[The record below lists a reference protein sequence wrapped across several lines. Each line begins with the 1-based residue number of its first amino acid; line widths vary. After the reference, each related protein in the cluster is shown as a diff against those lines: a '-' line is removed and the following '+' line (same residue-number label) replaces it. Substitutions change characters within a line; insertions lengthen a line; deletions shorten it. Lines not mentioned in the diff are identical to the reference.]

1 MNNLRTG
8 SFQHSKSG
16 TTSRVF
22 ADIDGSELWF
32 ESDDIDLQ
40 PSVEALATLWLIP
53 SLLSKR
59 NLEVTE
65 PVCAKW
71 LENAHRIIELLDYHW
86 GAKPVEIFAKP
97 VEKKAETRTATG
109 LFFTCGVD
117 SFFTFY
123 EISSVKKPDYLIHI
137 ESFDIPANEPNRS
150 KATRERLEKVAS
162 AVGCRLITIRTN
174 VKKHPTFTA
183 HRIADTHA
191 AILAAA
197 GHLLTPHIVSATIAP
212 SWHKDHYQV
221 FGSNWQ
227 LDPLW
232 SSASLEIIHGNSKP
246 LRMERVKAIV
256 DQQLV
261 QQSLHVCF
269 ETHNCS
275 RCEKCVRTMLDLYLT
290 GQLPKFEVFDRSI
303 PIWQAIDNLPRI
315 LLIGLWEPAF
325 HSNAD
330 PQVDRAL
337 RQLFR
342 RTSLAATAVEEQ
354 LKQRRYV
361 DEEFP
366 KLKEGLEN
374 ALNHYSQLQEE
385 HQRLAADYA
394 AIAGNLPIRNGIKLI
409 RKVARKLRASGTT
422 QGARHD

>member
-8 SFQHSKSG
+8 SFQYSKSG

-32 ESDDIDLQ
+32 ESDDVDLQ

-59 NLEVTE
+59 NLDITE

-137 ESFDIPANEPNRS
+137 ESFDIPANEPYRS
-150 KATRERLEKVAS
+150 KTTRARLERVAS

-174 VKKHPTFTA
+174 AKKHPTFTA

-191 AILAAA
+191 ALLSAA
-197 GHLLTPHIVSATIAP
+197 GHLLTPHIVSVTIAP
-212 SWHKDHYQV
+212 SWHKNHHQTY
-221 FGSNWQ
+221 GSNWR

-232 SSASLEIIHGNSKP
+232 SSASLEIIHGNSEP
-246 LRMERVKAIV
+246 LRMERVQAIA
-256 DQQLV
+256 DKQIV
-261 QQSLHVCF
+261 QQNLQVCF
-269 ETHNCS
+269 ENNNCS

-290 GQLPKFEVFDRSI
+290 GKLPDFEVFDQSI
-303 PIWQAIDNLPRI
+303 PIWQAIDYLPRALHI
-315 LLIGLWEPAF
+315 ALLEPAF
-325 HSNAD
+325 YANAD
-330 PQVDRAL
+330 PEVERAL

-342 RTSLAATAVEEQ
+342 RTSLAATAVEDQ

-366 KLKEGLEN
+366 KVKEGLNN
-374 ALNHYSQLQEE
+374 ALHHYALLQEE

-394 AIAGNLPIRNGIKLI
+394 AIAGSLPIRSGLTLV
-409 RKVARKLRASGTT
+409 RKVAKKLRASGKK
-422 QGARHD
+422 QGAHHD